1 MRKAGMWKRKISI
14 AKETTPPKHDMVT
27 VWGKR
32 LLKNSVRRKKK
43 LETDKKNLRE
53 SVKGNASILPAH
65 INYLT
70 CQPWMMFL
78 WCLAPGFS

>member
-65 INYLT
+65 IFDLST
-70 CQPWMMFL
+70 LDDVFMVPRSWF
-78 WCLAPGFS
+78 